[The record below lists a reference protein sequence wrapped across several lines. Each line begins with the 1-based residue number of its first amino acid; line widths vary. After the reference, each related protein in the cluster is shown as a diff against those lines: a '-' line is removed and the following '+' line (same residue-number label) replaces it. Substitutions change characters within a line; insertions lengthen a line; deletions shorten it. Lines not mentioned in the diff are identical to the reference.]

1 MTFYYSGEMVTH
13 RAGEHGRR
21 AFQIEHMGH
30 LEVPPRAFHGVC
42 LDFLGF
48 SSILFSCLTA
58 ACLPVHSG
66 EVRT

>member
-1 MTFYYSGEMVTH
+1 MTLYYSGEMVTH

-21 AFQIEHMGH
+21 EFQIEHMGH